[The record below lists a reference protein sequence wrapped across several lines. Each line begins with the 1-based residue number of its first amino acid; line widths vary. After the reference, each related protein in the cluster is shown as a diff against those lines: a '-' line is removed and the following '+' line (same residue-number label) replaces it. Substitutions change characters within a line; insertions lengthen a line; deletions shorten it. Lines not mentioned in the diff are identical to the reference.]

1 MRSKLASVFLACTLT
16 ICLAGCKQPGTSVS
30 QKDKFSGAEWI
41 MAESEDG
48 IPDSLRF
55 LDHPAPLFR
64 KSFKVNDEVSKAT
77 LTITAAGYY
86 EARINGSK
94 IGDCILSPTWTNYAK
109 RIYYDTYDLTGSI
122 SNAEN
127 CLAVELGN
135 GFYNPLPQWMWG
147 NLNLRQHLPVGTP
160 AFIAKLTLEF
170 KNGQRN
176 EYFSDRTWKY
186 AYGPIRRNNVY
197 RGEYYDA
204 RKEIKGWNM
213 PGFSDFN
220 WKHAEIAKNPPAG
233 GELKPIFFP
242 PVRVIEKVTP
252 VNITEPEKG
261 VYIFDMGINFTGLF
275 DAKVSGNEGD
285 SIFFTLGER
294 LYENGKLNP
303 MTAVCGQIKNNKKF
317 LNLGDVRVAKQQHC
331 YIIGKGGKG
340 EYLPKFSFHTY
351 RYAEVRG
358 LKYKPEVTD
367 FTGRLIHTDVANAG
381 EFSSSSELLNKIQEI
396 TRRTFMANLIH
407 VQSDCP
413 AREKFG
419 YGGDL
424 AVTSESFINNYDMHA
439 FYKKTVYDWI
449 DAMRDSVF
457 IDTAP
462 FVGIIYCGL
471 SWEYAFLLV
480 QNNLLNYYGDSA
492 LVKELYNYDLG
503 WMEKAKRMHP
513 TGLVDKTLG
522 DHESLGVKTTTLI
535 GTANYY
541 EAARIMERFARMMG
555 DKANQEKFTNLA
567 EQIRGVI
574 IDNFW
579 KKPVNFNRQTH
590 FATLLYYDILGPQ
603 EKKVAVDSLLKAVKE
618 GINGHFTTGIF
629 GTKYILESLS
639 QNGYADKVYDI
650 VNSTDFPGWGFMIS
664 RGATT
669 VWETWKE
676 SDNVYSNCHPMFGT
690 VTEWFYRWL
699 GGIRINKDVPG
710 FSKFTLGPNFPNGLN
725 SVNCSYNTPQ
735 GKIVSKWQRSGN
747 RVNLNIEIP
756 KNSEAELVLPKGNV
770 AKITLDNKEYKLT
783 NGKLVP
789 GVYQVEFMIAGK

>member
-1 MRSKLASVFLACTLT
+1 MRNYLAFIFLLCVSGIFLS
-16 ICLAGCKQPGTSVS
+16 GCQQQGNSALKNT
-30 QKDKFSGAEWI
+30 DFSGAEWI
-41 MAESEDG
+41 RAASEDE

-64 KSFKVNDEVSKAT
+64 KSFKVNGEAVKAT
-77 LTITAAGYY
+77 LKITAAGYY
-86 EARINGSK
+86 EAHFNGNRV
-94 IGDCILSPTWTNYAK
+94 GDHILSPTWTDYAK
-109 RIYYDTYDLTGSI
+109 RIYYDTYDLSDNIKNG
-122 SNAEN
+122 EN
-127 CLAVELGN
+127 CIAVELGN

-160 AFIAKLTLEF
+160 TFFAKLTVEY

-176 EYFSDRTWKY
+176 EYFSDRSWKY

-204 RKEIKGWNM
+204 GKEIPGWNNV
-213 PGFSDFN
+213 GFSDFN
-220 WKHAEIAKNPPAG
+220 WKHAEIAKNPG

-261 VYIFDMGINFTGLF
+261 VYIFDMGVNFTGLF

-285 SIFFTLGER
+285 SIFFTFGER
-294 LYENGKLNP
+294 LYDDGKLNP
-303 MTAVCGQIKNNKKF
+303 MTAVAGQIKNNKKF
-317 LNLGDVRVAKQQHC
+317 LNLGDERIAKQKHC
-331 YIIGKGGKG
+331 YVIGKSGKG
-340 EYLPKFSFHTY
+340 EYSPKFSFHTY

-358 LKYKPEVTD
+358 LKYKPQVSD
-367 FTGRLIHTDVANAG
+367 FTGLLLHADVASAG
-381 EFSSSSELLNKIQEI
+381 EFTSSNDLLNKIQEI
-396 TRRTFMANLIH
+396 TRRTFLDNLIH

-424 AVTSESFINNYDMHA
+424 AVTSESFINNFDMHN

-462 FVGIIYCGL
+462 FVGIVYCGL

-480 QNNLLNYYGDSA
+480 QNNLLTYYGDSA

-541 EAARIMERFARMMG
+541 EAARIMERFAKMMG
-555 DKANQEKFTNLA
+555 DKPNEDKFNQLA

-579 KKPVNFNRQTH
+579 KQPAKTNRQAH
-590 FATLLYYDILGPQ
+590 FATFLYYDILGPQ
-603 EKKVAVDSLLKAVKE
+603 EKQLAVDSLLKAVKE
-618 GINGHFTTGIF
+618 GIKGHITAGIF

-639 QNGYADKVYDI
+639 QNGYANQVYDI
-650 VNSTDFPGWGFMIS
+650 VNSTEFPGWGFMIS

-699 GGIRINKDVPG
+699 GGIRINKDIPG
-710 FSKFTLGPNFPNGLN
+710 FLKFTIGPNFPNGLN
-725 SVNCSYNTPQ
+725 SVNSSYNTPN
-735 GKIVSKWQRSGN
+735 GKIVSQWERSGN
-747 RVNLNIEIP
+747 KVNLNIEIP
-756 KNSEAELVLPKGNV
+756 KNCEADLILPKGNIG
-770 AKITLDNKEYKLT
+770 KITLDNREYKLT
-783 NGKLVP
+783 DGKLIP
-789 GVYQVEFMIAGK
+789 GLYKVEFTLIAK

>member
-1 MRSKLASVFLACTLT
+1 MSNKLTLIFLLCVSGLY
-16 ICLAGCKQPGTSVS
+16 LSGCKQQASRDS
-30 QKDKFSGAEWI
+30 QNDKFSGAKWI
-41 MAESEDG
+41 RAESEDE

-64 KSFKVNDEVSKAT
+64 KMFKVNGEVAKAT

-86 EARINGSK
+86 EAQLNGNK
-94 IGDCILSPTWTNYAK
+94 IGDRLLSPTWTNYAK
-109 RIYYDTYDLTGSI
+109 RIYYDTYDLTKSI
-122 SNAEN
+122 NSAEN

-160 AFIAKLTLEF
+160 SFIAKLTVLY
-170 KNGQRN
+170 KNGQKT
-176 EYFSDRTWKY
+176 EILSDRSWKY
-186 AYGPIRRNNVY
+186 AYGPITRNNVY

-204 RKEIKGWNM
+204 RKEITGWNKL
-213 PGFSDFN
+213 DFN
-220 WKHAEIAKNPPAG
+220 DSQWKRAEIAKNPG

-242 PVRVIEKVTP
+242 PVRIIEKVTP

-261 VYIFDMGINFTGLF
+261 VYIFDMGKNFTGLF

-285 SIFFTLGER
+285 SIFFTFGER
-294 LYENGKLNP
+294 IYDDGRLNP

-317 LNLGDVRVAKQQHC
+317 LNLGDVRIAKQQHC
-331 YIIGKGGKG
+331 YVIGKEGEG
-340 EYLPKFSFHTY
+340 EYLPKFSFQTY

-358 LKYKPEVTD
+358 LKYKPQISD
-367 FTGRLIHTDVANAG
+367 FTGLLLHTDVSSAG
-381 EFSSSSELLNKIQEI
+381 EFSSSNELLNKIQEI
-396 TRRTFMANLIH
+396 TRRTFMDNLIH

-424 AVTSESFINNYDMHA
+424 AVTNESFISNYDMHA

-449 DAMRDSVF
+449 DAMNDSVF

-471 SWEYAFLLV
+471 SWEYAFLLL
-480 QNNLLNYYGDSA
+480 QNNLLAYYGDSA

-503 WMEKAKRMHP
+503 WMEKAKRIHP

-541 EAARIMERFARMMG
+541 EAARIMERFAKMMG
-555 DKANQEKFTNLA
+555 DKANEERFNTLA

-579 KKPVNFNRQTH
+579 KQPAKTNRQAH
-590 FATLLYYDILGPQ
+590 FATILYYDILSPQ
-603 EKKVAVDSLLKAVKE
+603 EKKEALDSLLKAVKE

-629 GTKYILESLS
+629 GTKYILETLS

-650 VNSTDFPGWGFMIS
+650 VNSTEFPGWGYMIS

-710 FSKFTLGPNFPNGLN
+710 FSRFTIGPNFPNGLN
-725 SVNCSYNTPQ
+725 SVNCSYNTPH
-735 GKIVSKWQRSGN
+735 GKIVSQWERSGSK
-747 RVNLNIEIP
+747 VELNIEIP
-756 KNSEAELVLPKGNV
+756 KDCEADLVLPKGNIV
-770 AKITLDNKEYKLT
+770 KITLGDKEYNLS
-783 NGKLVP
+783 NGNLVP
-789 GVYQVEFMIAGK
+789 GVYKVEFTVAGK

>member
-1 MRSKLASVFLACTLT
+1 MRNKIALILLLCASGLYFS
-16 ICLAGCKQPGTSVS
+16 GCKQSGTSGS
-30 QKDKFSGAEWI
+30 QSKEFSGAEWI
-41 MAESEDG
+41 RAESEDE

-64 KSFKVNDEVSKAT
+64 KNFKVKDEVTKAT

-86 EARINGSK
+86 EAQINGNK
-94 IGDCILSPTWTNYAK
+94 IGDCILSPTWTDYLK
-109 RIYYDTYDLTGSI
+109 RIYYDTFDLTASI
-122 SNAEN
+122 NKEDN
-127 CLAVELGN
+127 CIAVELGN

-147 NLNLRQHLPVGTP
+147 NLNLRQHLPTGTP
-160 AFIAKLTLEF
+160 CFIAKLTIEY
-170 KNGQRN
+170 KNGQKT
-176 EYFSDRTWKY
+176 EICSDRSWKY

-204 RKEIKGWNM
+204 RKEIEGWNTA
-213 PGFSDFN
+213 GFRDRN
-220 WKHAEIAKNPPAG
+220 WKSAETAKNPG
-233 GELKPIFFP
+233 GELQPIFFP
-242 PVRVIEKVTP
+242 PVREIEKVTP

-261 VYIFDMGINFTGLF
+261 VYIFDMGKNFTGLF
-275 DAKVSGNEGD
+275 DARVSGNEGD
-285 SIFFTLGER
+285 SIFFTFGER
-294 LYENGKLNP
+294 LYDDGKLNP
-303 MTAVCGQIKNNKKF
+303 MTAVAGQIKNNKKF

-331 YIIGKGGKG
+331 YIIGKSGKG
-340 EYLPKFSFHTY
+340 EYSPKFSFHTY

-358 LKYKPEVTD
+358 LKYKPEIND
-367 FTGRLIHTDVANAG
+367 FTGRLMHADVASSG
-381 EFSSSSELLNKIQEI
+381 EFSSSNELLNKIQEI
-396 TRRTFMANLIH
+396 TRRTFMDNLIH

-449 DAMRDSVF
+449 DAMRDSAF

-471 SWEYAFLLV
+471 SWEYAFLLI
-480 QNNLLNYYGDSA
+480 QNNLLTYYGDSA

-513 TGLVDKTLG
+513 TGLVEKTLG

-541 EAARIMERFARMMG
+541 EAARIMERFAKMMG
-555 DKANQEKFTNLA
+555 DKPNEEKFNNLA
-567 EQIRGVI
+567 EKIRSVI
-574 IDNFW
+574 IENFW
-579 KKPVNFNRQTH
+579 KQPAKTNRQAH
-590 FATLLYYDILGPQ
+590 FATLLYHGILPPQ

-629 GTKYILESLS
+629 GTKYILETLS
-639 QNGYADKVYDI
+639 QNGYTDKVFEI

-710 FSKFTLGPNFPNGLN
+710 FSRFTVGPNFPTGLN
-725 SVNCSYNTPQ
+725 SVNCSYTTPQ
-735 GKIVSKWQRSGN
+735 GKIISQWQRNGN
-747 RVNLNIEIP
+747 KVNLTIEIP
-756 KNSEAELVLPKGNV
+756 KNSEADLVLPKGNTG
-770 AKITLDNKEYKLT
+770 KITLDNKEYKL
-783 NGKLVP
+783 NGGKLVP
-789 GVYQVEFMIAGK
+789 GVYGIEFMIAGK